1 MIAEPHTPPGFS
13 RLGCRRSIVRIF
25 GMGTR
30 RVFSVPPC
38 NDIPQPMQ
46 PRAVPSI
53 YENASVMRKSD
64 CAVSPLEIGFPA
76 TYQVAGRVFTRPG
89 RRRSG
94 CAGSPR
100 PVARCRFWPPRLFS
114 VFIDLFGTDALGW
127 AGSALSSRPALG
139 NARCVR
145 SGPSLASASRAPRQQ
160 VVEAVALLVLARA
173 SALRHRC
180 HHVWTTPNRKPTDP
194 KSGSRRRLHR

>member
-30 RVFSVPPC
+30 RRLLRSTVQRHTTT
-38 NDIPQPMQ
+38 DA

-64 CAVSPLEIGFPA
+64 CAVNPLEIGFPA

-100 PVARCRFWPPRLFS
+100 PVARCRFWPPWLFS

-127 AGSALSSRPALG
+127 AGSALSSRPALRECSLCALRAVLG
-139 NARCVR
+139 VR
-145 SGPSLASASRAPRQQ
+145 LSTSSTASRGSGRPACSGKGQCVKAPLPPCLDYA
-160 VVEAVALLVLARA
+160 E
-173 SALRHRC
+173 SE
-180 HHVWTTPNRKPTDP
+180 TDGP
-194 KSGSRRRLHR
+194 